1 METSSS
7 GAMRASIG
15 EEPCALG
22 VSREFQDGQSPE
34 AIRSAFPTYGRRRR
48 VHPSRPALRAQLHGR
63 GKASRLDTHPGPALV
78 WRRSADACGPY
89 ANQKSIP
96 STEARGNA
104 VNGSV
109 LHPATRQLQLG
120 GGLPSNVC
128 PRLLCAIDVLDRLNE
143 HGRRGDGARQEQ
155 IRRRIHGV
163 RFIIQMFPVVSPRLK
178 KSASSVS
185 ESSNKGGILTL
196 ESDRRALWA
205 W

>member
-1 METSSS
+1 MTSWSTLESDRTGRHGAGLGPRLS
-7 GAMRASIG
+7 GRLDDAQH
-15 EEPCALG
+15 LH
-22 VSREFQDGQSPE
+22 
-34 AIRSAFPTYGRRRR
+34 TRRRR
-48 VHPSRPALRAQLHGR
+48 VAPRGEAL
-63 GKASRLDTHPGPALV
+63 RLDTHPGPRSCGSGRRVTAALCQ
-78 WRRSADACGPY
+78 S
-89 ANQKSIP
+89 KSIP

-120 GGLPSNVC
+120 RGLPSNVC
-128 PRLLCAIDVLDRLNE
+128 PRLLRAIDVLDRPNG

-155 IRRRIHGV
+155 IRRRLHGV

-185 ESSNKGGILTL
+185 ESSNNGGILTL
-196 ESDRRALWA
+196 ESDRRALWE